1 MHSPDHRQHDAE
13 VAQARQIVRH
23 LTWVYVASGIYEAV
37 VWALVL
43 ASPIALVVVLAGVLS

>member
-1 MHSPDHRQHDAE
+1 MHSPDRHQHDAE

-43 ASPIALVVVLAGVLS
+43 ASPIALVVFVVVVS